1 MGFRR
6 GAYAKIWEVEDKG
19 KYSVCRM
26 SISQK
31 NKETDEYET
40 IFNANFV
47 RLVGLANDIIKR
59 EIDDGETK
67 VEFDGGLS
75 VEILDCDV
83 TNNYVKEKKT
93 EYTNYVVFD
102 MIVRNN
108 NSSNSSKSK
117 TKTKSESKSTSKK
130 AKAKPEPEE
139 DILSDDDLPF

>member
-6 GAYAKIWEVEDKG
+6 GAYAKIWAVEDKG

-26 SISQK
+26 SISQR

-47 RLVGLANDIIKR
+47 RLVGLANEIIKR
-59 EIDDGETK
+59 EIDDGEDK
-67 VEFDGGLS
+67 VEFEGGLPI
-75 VEILDCDV
+75 EILDCDV

-102 MIVRNN
+102 MLIRNN
-108 NSSNSSKSK
+108 NSSNSSNTK

-139 DILSDDDLPF
+139 DVLSDDDPPF